1 MQTVT
6 RTRSRHVPTYR
17 HPLGWLGFALGLA
30 LAAACIHAGRQAAA
44 TQPRL
49 PTIPIAQN

>member
-1 MQTVT
+1 MTTSKPV
-6 RTRSRHVPTYR
+6 RTYR

-30 LAAACIHAGRQAAA
+30 LAAACIHAGRDAGASR
-44 TQPRL
+44 PHL

>member
-1 MQTVT
+1 MTTSKPV
-6 RTRSRHVPTYR
+6 RTYR

-30 LAAACIHAGRQAAA
+30 LAASCIHAGRQAAA

-49 PTIPIAQN
+49 PITPVAQN

>member
-1 MQTVT
+1 MTT
-6 RTRSRHVPTYR
+6 SRPVRTYR

-30 LAAACIHAGRQAAA
+30 LAAACIHAGRESAA

-49 PTIPIAQN
+49 PITPVAQN